1 MLAVPASIAP
11 PPSPKSRVY
20 WSPAVPPPP
29 VCGASAGVTVTV
41 TVAVGVA
48 VAAAVAVA
56 VAVAVLLD
64 VVLLDVVLLDEVVD
78 VGGEWV
84 PSGVDEDED
93 GEHPASATA
102 RMAKTPKPLT
112 VSFAL
117 STVSAMITRSVM

>member
-48 VAAAVAVA
+48 VAVAVA
-56 VAVAVLLD
+56 VAVVVDVALLD
-64 VVLLDVVLLDEVVD
+64 VVLLDAVVD
-78 VGGEWV
+78 VGAEWV

-102 RMAKTPKPLT
+102 RMAKMPKPLT